1 MNHFRIKL
9 FAGIA
14 FAWLLAT
21 AFNAPDDAQGNALSI
36 AEDIIIEAID
46 VNPEEAGTL
55 IDSLIV
61 LDGYNPDLVRGMMAY
76 YKGELSYSLGQ
87 WGEAGDYYQKA
98 VEHFL
103 LIQDSVKLAASY
115 NNMGLVHSFQGNYD
129 QSLNAYSQS
138 LDLELGLENAIGIA
152 QCYQNMAI
160 VFAAGDQNGKALD
173 FYNKALNVFI
183 EEEALED
190 AAAIYNNMAAIYSED
205 GVFDKAEVYYNQ
217 AINVYRRLRNGQY
230 EARVLG
236 NIGALKMR
244 KKEYDQA
251 SQLIERAL
259 FLMKA
264 EGDKIGEVNAYSMLG
279 DLYSSKKDYH
289 QAVFLYQRAEQ
300 MADRLGM
307 NDIRIK
313 NLLSLYATYKNLGL
327 WQDALGT
334 YEVYTELK
342 TQLMLDNPGFQK
354 GALSMELEQR
364 IADRDYLIYKA
375 QIKERFFWGII
386 GFVSFLALLGFW
398 LSAIRRKRLTHQK
411 EVDVLRKQLMVQ
423 KVNPLF
429 VFNIISSLRSSVSEK
444 NTEEALRQLDNVS
457 ALIKKMLEH
466 SCEELIPLSKEIEY
480 CKSFVTVQEQQ
491 LNKAIRFR
499 VECNMPHDTD
509 EIMVPSMMTQP
520 FLEHALMNGG
530 LEDCEGDTEL
540 NLAFVR
546 RGNVLDVIIE
556 DNTVCRCAYKNIE
569 LEERHRAMGM
579 AVSMDQLKSRKSNRN
594 GVNGFGRF
602 MTEERF
608 DGDKKEGHRVR
619 FSLPLMIN

>member
-9 FAGIA
+9 LVVVA
-14 FAWLLAT
+14 FVWLSAS
-21 AFNAPDDAQGNALSI
+21 AFNVPDDKPDNALSL

-46 VNPEEAGTL
+46 VNPEEAEHL

-61 LDGYNPDLVRGMMAY
+61 LDGYHPDLVRGMMAY

-87 WGEAGDYYQKA
+87 WREAGDHYQNA

-103 LIQDSVKLAASY
+103 LIADSLKLAASY

-129 QSLNAYSQS
+129 QSLTAYSRS
-138 LDLELGLENAIGIA
+138 LDLELGLDNAIGIA

-160 VFAAGDQNGKALD
+160 VFAAGDQDGKALD
-173 FYNKALNVFI
+173 FYNKALNVFV

-205 GVFDKAEVYYNQ
+205 GVFDKAEAYYNQ
-217 AINVYRRLRNGQY
+217 AIDVYKRLRNAQY

-244 KKEYDQA
+244 QKEYDQA

-259 FLMKA
+259 FLLKA
-264 EGDKIGEVNAYSMLG
+264 EGDKIGEVKAYGMLG

-289 QAVFLYQRAEQ
+289 QAVFLYQRAEV
-300 MADRLGM
+300 MADQLGL
-307 NDIRIK
+307 NDVRIK
-313 NLLSLYATYKNLGL
+313 NLLSLYSTYKNIGL
-327 WQDALGT
+327 WEDALST
-334 YEVYTELK
+334 YEVYTALK
-342 TQLMLDNPGFQK
+342 TQLLVDNPGFQK

-375 QIKERFFWGII
+375 QLKERFFWGII
-386 GFVSFLALLGFW
+386 VVVSLLALLGFW
-398 LSAIRRKRLTHQK
+398 ISAIRRKRLTHQK
-411 EVDVLRKQLMVQ
+411 EVDVLRKQLMVH

-429 VFNIISSLRSSVSEK
+429 VFNVLNSLRSSVSEK
-444 NTEEALRQLDNVS
+444 NTEEALGQLDNVS

-466 SCEELIPLSKEIEY
+466 SCEELIPLSKEIAY
-480 CKSFVTVQEQQ
+480 CKSFVAVQEQQ

-499 VECNMPHDTD
+499 VECNMPHDAE
-509 EIMVPSMMTQP
+509 EILVPSMMTQP

-530 LEDCEGDTEL
+530 LADCDGDTEL

-556 DNTVCRCAYKNIE
+556 DNSVYRCAYKNIE

-579 AVSMDQLKSRKSNRN
+579 AVSMDQLKSRKSNRS
-594 GVNGFGRF
+594 GANGFGRF

-608 DGDKKEGHRVR
+608 DGEKKEGHRVR
-619 FSLPLMIN
+619 FSLPLMTN